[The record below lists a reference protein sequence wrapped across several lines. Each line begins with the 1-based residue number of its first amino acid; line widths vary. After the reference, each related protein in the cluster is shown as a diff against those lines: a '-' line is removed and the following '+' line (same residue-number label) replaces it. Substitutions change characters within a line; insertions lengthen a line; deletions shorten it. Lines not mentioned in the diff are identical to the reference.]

1 MKVAT
6 FNRYVEQ
13 FGLPTIERQH
23 RRGFRQFV
31 VLWAAI
37 FAVMAMVT
45 SSNWFMGFNSTVW
58 LSLNGV
64 VVALFLGCAY
74 QRYQLHRYIEQYR
87 TSNKSR

>member
-23 RRGFRQFV
+23 RRGFRHFV

-45 SSNWFMGFNSTVW
+45 SSNWLMGFSSGVW

-64 VVALFLGCAY
+64 VVVLFLGCAY
-74 QRYQLHRYIEQYR
+74 QRYQLHRYIGQYR
-87 TSNKSR
+87 SNHNIR